1 MCAQLG
7 PGQGGM
13 PVSGFPSAVVRFPAR
28 VVPRRQNRMDKPW
41 PPAYTM
47 PVGTMDFLTTL

>member
-13 PVSGFPSAVVRFPAR
+13 PVPGFPSAVRRFRAP